1 MVGAGFVAFPNSF
14 QCACSPLAHQ
24 RVCCMMTLFC
34 LAALTMTVMLVA
46 FVCRPCGFISLS
58 LTPPLHFVARWAEA
72 GGGGG
77 FFWSCFGWRR
87 HGQLALGGVV
97 LWGPFCSISRGRE
110 GESKEGGEGG
120 KRRGGLPFQRGG
132 FLFFLSFFF
141 LLFLS
146 CLFPA
151 PPCVCVAGC
160 ELFACLPTSI
170 FPSTFTSFLP
180 AALRLLLLLLFV
192 AVVVAVVVAG
202 PAQGV
207 CVLAALAVTNCRLD
221 TLWLLPSFFFPA
233 VDACLHIFGVC
244 TLLGHG
250 VFQHQPF
257 SQQQQQK
264 RKKCTTAAAKQVC
277 MAALDAFCL

>member
-1 MVGAGFVAFPNSF
+1 MVLFWLAQTWA
-14 QCACSPLAHQ
+14 ACSG
-24 RVCCMMTLFC
+24 R
-34 LAALTMTVMLVA
+34 
-46 FVCRPCGFISLS
+46 
-58 LTPPLHFVARWAEA
+58 
-72 GGGGG
+72 GG
-77 FFWSCFGWRR
+77 
-87 HGQLALGGVV
+87 ALG
-97 LWGPFCSISRGRE
+97 PFLFYLEGERGR
-110 GESKEGGEGG
+110 KQGGRRGGG

-257 SQQQQQK
+257 SQQQQ
-264 RKKCTTAAAKQVC
+264 KKKERNVQLQLRSRFV
-277 MAALDAFCL
+277 